1 MDNITR
7 RLIMK
12 LEEAFDGQPWYG
24 DPLMSKLESI
34 DYKIVNLR
42 PSPSRNSIARL
53 VQHIVT
59 WRTFAMKKLQG
70 DAAFDVTPETDW
82 TGIEINTAA
91 EWKLLLDKLRETQKT
106 IVDRLSAT
114 DEAFLV
120 QQVPGRK
127 YDYQYMIEGIM
138 QHDIYHLGQIG
149 LIVKIAE
156 GQQTHV

>member
-1 MDNITR
+1 MDNTTR

-24 DPLMSKLESI
+24 DSLLNKLESI
-34 DYKIVNLR
+34 DHTIVNLR

-53 VQHIVT
+53 VQHIIT
-59 WRTFAMKKLQG
+59 WRTFAVKKLQG
-70 DAAFDVTPETDW
+70 DAGFDVTPEMDW
-82 TGIEINTAA
+82 PDAEIKTAE
-91 EWKLLLDKLRETQKT
+91 EWKQLLHKLKETQQT
-106 IVDRLSAT
+106 IVNRLSAT

-120 QQVPGRK
+120 QQVPGRE
-127 YDYQYMIEGIM
+127 YDYQYMIEGIT

-156 GQQTHV
+156 GQKNSK

>member
-1 MDNITR
+1 MDNTTR

-24 DPLMSKLESI
+24 DSLLNKLGSI
-34 DYKIVNLR
+34 DHSIVNHR
-42 PSPSRNSIARL
+42 AHPSKNSIARL
-53 VQHIVT
+53 VQHIIT

-70 DAAFDVTPETDW
+70 DTAFDVTPETDW
-82 TGIEINTAA
+82 TDIVINTAE
-91 EWKLLLDKLRETQKT
+91 EWKQLLDKLRETQKT

-156 GQQTHV
+156 SKQVTG